1 MHMMTVRELKEL
13 LRNAPDEAF
22 VLMSKEGNPDLDFQ
36 GENFF
41 FATGVCFILDAEIQ
55 KVPK

>member
-1 MHMMTVRELKEL
+1 MMTVRELKEL